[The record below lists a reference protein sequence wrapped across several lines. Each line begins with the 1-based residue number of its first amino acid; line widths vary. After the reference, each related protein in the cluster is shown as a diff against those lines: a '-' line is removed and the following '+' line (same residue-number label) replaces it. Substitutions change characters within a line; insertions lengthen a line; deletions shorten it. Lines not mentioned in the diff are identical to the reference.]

1 MSPPTVLPN
10 TRPPNPSPD
19 CRLSLAADGRLVVET
34 GDGPPHSVRVV
45 RCFPWSEPSRYVSL
59 RDANDTERCF
69 IERLDVL
76 DAASRTALESALVAA
91 GFVLC
96 ITAVTS
102 IEEDFEI
109 RSWQVQTEQGP
120 RSFQTLLDAWPH
132 TTPKGD
138 LVIEDVAGDLYLFP
152 PLASLDAKS
161 RQLLWP
167 FVD

>member
-1 MSPPTVLPN
+1 MSSPN
-10 TRPPNPSPD
+10 ITPPNPSPAY
-19 CRLSLAADGRLVVET
+19 RLSLAADGRLVVET
-34 GDGPPHSVRVV
+34 DDGPPHSVRVV

-59 RDANDTERCF
+59 RDSNDTERCF
-69 IERLDVL
+69 IDRLDVL
-76 DAASRTALESALVAA
+76 DEASRAALESALVAA

-96 ITAVTS
+96 ITRVTS

-132 TTPKGD
+132 TTPNGD

-152 PLASLDAKS
+152 PLESLDPKS
-161 RQLLWP
+161 KQLLWP
-167 FVD
+167 FID